1 MNVTAVL
8 RSEWPK
14 VHTVRATLIALA
26 CVPLATAGFSALAC
40 ASHEPG
46 DGAVDFDPVHSSYF
60 GLSFGQL
67 AALCSGVLVVTGEY
81 KGGALRMSL
90 AAVPRRGL
98 FYGCKLAVVGGLGLA
113 VGTATGLVS
122 FLVGQALL
130 GEYGMGLGAPGASR
144 AVLGCGLY
152 LGLIAVLASGVATV
166 LRGPVAALDLLVPLL
181 TFVQPVLGTG
191 SPVFRVTRF
200 LPDAAGQG
208 VLHTTLWAGLVP
220 WPGLAVLAAWTL
232 LLAAAGWRALE
243 RRDA

>member
-8 RSEWPK
+8 RSEWAK
-14 VHTVRATLIALA
+14 VHTVRATLAALA

-40 ASHEPG
+40 ATLEPG
-46 DGAVDFDPVHSSYF
+46 DGAADFDPVHSSYF
-60 GLSFGQL
+60 GLGFGQL
-67 AALCSGVLVVTGEY
+67 AALCFGVVVVTGEY
-81 KGGALRMSL
+81 RGGALRMSL

-113 VGTATGLVS
+113 VGTVTGLVS

-130 GEYGMGLGAPGASR
+130 GEDGVGLGAPGALR

-152 LGLIAVLASGVATV
+152 LGLVAVLAAGVATV
-166 LRGPVAALDLLVPLL
+166 LRGPVAALGLLVPLL
-181 TFVQPVLGTG
+181 TFVQPILGTG
-191 SPVFRVTRF
+191 SPAFRVTRF

-208 VLHTTLWAGLVP
+208 LLHTTP
-220 WPGLAVLAAWTL
+220 WPGLGPWSGLAVLAAWTL
-232 LLAAAGWRALE
+232 LLTAAGWRALE